1 MRYTLLCT
9 LSLVCLLFAG
19 TPSTHADEGMWPLY
33 DLDKLPFEQFH
44 ERGLALRATDIYNP
58 DGGGLNE
65 ACIQISGGSASF
77 VSADG
82 LIITNHHIAFSA
94 LQRASTATQ
103 NIIRDGFYAP
113 TRADEIPAIG
123 YRVFVPI
130 GAEDV
135 TDRVLAALSDDMTD
149 DERYEA
155 LRKIN
160 KQIVD
165 EAEADGDVKCEVA
178 EMFDGIQYTLF
189 SYIEL
194 QDIRIV
200 EAPPASIG
208 VYGGDIDNWMWPRHT
223 GDFSFLRAYVG
234 PDGKPAEYAADNVP
248 YHPKVWLKVSST
260 GVRKG
265 DVAMV
270 IGYPG
275 RTSRYTTSFA
285 LDDLINESL
294 PSRID
299 SYRATLAIMDSA
311 AASDSEIAVR
321 VASTVTFMNNG
332 LKNSEAM
339 VVGFARGHVLEKKR
353 ADERQMTEFFEQHP
367 DLNEKYGWVLPA
379 FDSLYGIQNQ
389 SREHDRV
396 LSRLGFIDY
405 VSMAGRSVRW
415 AEEREK
421 PDLERGR
428 GYRDKDSA
436 NVVRRMRYE
445 QINLVPS
452 LDKQLFHRVIEQ
464 ALDLPDDQRITA
476 IDSIFAGVPET
487 DRESYIDNWIDS
499 LYTNTMMGE
508 YDARAAVFGKTLDEL
523 AELHDPFIDLSLAL
537 RDENQE
543 QRDRRKEHAAAE
555 SRLMPALIG
564 AYAAW
569 KGGAMYPDANS
580 TQRFNFGE
588 VRGYS
593 PGDAV
598 WYNYATT
605 LSGVME
611 KETGEDPFIVPP
623 ELKAAYD
630 SHDFGPYVD
639 PTLDDIPVNFVT
651 TNDGTGGNSGSP
663 VINGRGELIGLDF
676 DTNYEGVVKDYY
688 YDSPASRAIIVDVRY
703 VLFVIDKVYHLDNL
717 VDELTVTQAR

>member
-1 MRYTLLCT
+1 MRYTLPCT
-9 LSLVCLLFAG
+9 LLLASLLFAA

-33 DLDKLPFEQFH
+33 DLGKLPFEQFH
-44 ERGLALRATDIYNP
+44 QRGLELSASDIYNP

-94 LQRASTATQ
+94 LQRASTATE
-103 NIIRDGFYAP
+103 NIMRDGFYAP

-123 YRVFVPI
+123 YRVYVPI
-130 GAEDV
+130 RAEDV
-135 TDRVLAALSDDMTD
+135 TDRVLAALSDSMTD

-155 LRKIN
+155 LRKID

-178 EMFDGIQYTLF
+178 EMFDGIQYTLY

-194 QDIRIV
+194 KDIRIV

-234 PDGKPAEYAADNVP
+234 PDGKPAEYSADNVP
-248 YHPKVWLKVSST
+248 YHPKVWLKVSSA
-260 GVRKG
+260 GVQKG

-299 SYRATLAIMDSA
+299 SYRAALAIMDSA

-339 VVGFARGHVLEKKR
+339 VVGFAKGHVLEKKR
-353 ADERQMTEFFEQHP
+353 TDERQMTAFFEQHP

-379 FDSLYGIQNQ
+379 FDSLYGIQNR

-396 LSRLGFIDY
+396 LGRIGYIDY
-405 VSMAGRSVRW
+405 CRMAGRLVRW

-452 LDKQLFHRVIEQ
+452 LDKQLFRRVIEQ
-464 ALDLPDDQRITA
+464 AIDLPDDQRIPV
-476 IDSIFAGVPET
+476 IDSIFAGVTET
-487 DRESYIDNWIDS
+487 ERESYIDRWLDS
-499 LYTNTMMGE
+499 LYANTNMGE
-508 YDARAAVFGKTLDEL
+508 YDARAAAFGKTLDQL
-523 AELHDPFIDLSLAL
+523 ADLHDPFIDLSLAL
-537 RDENQE
+537 RGENRE
-543 QRDRRKEHAAAE
+543 QRDRREEHAAAE

-605 LSGVME
+605 LTGVME
-611 KETGEDPFIVPP
+611 KETGEDPFIVPA
-623 ELKAAYD
+623 ELKAVYEN
-630 SHDFGPYVD
+630 HDFGPYVD
-639 PTLDDIPVNFVT
+639 PTLNDVPVNFVT

-688 YDSPASRAIIVDVRY
+688 YDTPASRAIIVDVRY
-703 VLFVIDKVYHLDNL
+703 VLFVIDRVYHLDNL
-717 VDELTVTQAR
+717 VNELTVTPSH